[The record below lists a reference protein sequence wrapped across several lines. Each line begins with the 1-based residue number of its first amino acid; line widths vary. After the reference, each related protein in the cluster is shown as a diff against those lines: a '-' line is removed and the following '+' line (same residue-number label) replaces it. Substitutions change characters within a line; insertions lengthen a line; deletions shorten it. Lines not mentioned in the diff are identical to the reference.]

1 MKIQIRVSPELLCNI
16 IGRGVSLPSRRY
28 ILFLEVIDVII
39 EGIITG
45 VHVTEKGSTILK
57 VADNQAVH
65 SVLMPKDSVINE
77 ADVIGKKAKFE
88 GFSRDP
94 VFMFSTSPKK

>member
-1 MKIQIRVSPELLCNI
+1 M
-16 IGRGVSLPSRRY
+16 
-28 ILFLEVIDVII
+28 II

-45 VHVTEKGSTILK
+45 VHVTEKGATILK

-94 VFMFSTSPKK
+94 VFIFSTSPKK